1 MFLSIFR
8 YTDWMGWHEQ
18 GDGKLFFG
26 LKIENGR
33 VIDRGDF
40 KLKTALRKI
49 VDEFNYSIVM
59 CPTQAMI
66 LKVKTGYYLCYF
78 WIGYL
83 NWLGLKVVSPSLWRL
98 FRYRLF
104 KKITKVYCVSVGY

>member
-1 MFLSIFR
+1 MERGPNFFCFVFR

-26 LKIENGR
+26 LKIESGR

-49 VDEFNYSIVM
+49 IDEFNYSIVM
-59 CPTQAMI
+59 APTQAMV
-66 LKVKTGYYLCYF
+66 LKVRT
-78 WIGYL
+78 
-83 NWLGLKVVSPSLWRL
+83 
-98 FRYRLF
+98 RYCL
-104 KKITKVYCVSVGY
+104 SHS